1 MTSRV
6 RTLSVALILAL
17 LPAACDPASA
27 PVDDYTVSD
36 VLGADLPPA
45 DLSRTWKYR
54 YADVNADSLFRALL
68 ADAIDVEEAW
78 EPLEDLCDDPIGP
91 RFTVVLAAPDTRIA
105 RHDFEP
111 GNGIRACTRLV
122 RRYVPVR

>member
-1 MTSRV
+1 MTR
-6 RTLSVALILAL
+6 RIPTLFLGMSMAL
-17 LPAACDPASA
+17 LPAACESA
-27 PVDDYTVSD
+27 AAPTDDYTVSD

-45 DLSRTWKYR
+45 DLSRTWKYVL
-54 YADVNADSLFRALL
+54 ADVNADSLVRVLL
-68 ADAIDVEEAW
+68 TAPLVVEEAW

-91 RFTVVLAAPDTRIA
+91 RFTVVLAAPDPDIA
-105 RHDFEP
+105 EYDFEP